1 MPATPQSPQ
10 CLSMGCIA
18 LTQQYAA
25 VGTEVPLCMGAH
37 KGWPG
42 GPECPPEFPPHCPLG
57 FSGTVCADQSV
68 APGLHTVLVS
78 TVMLCS
84 EKRNLF
90 LPAAFKTFPLAIKTQ

>member
-10 CLSMGCIA
+10 CLGMECIA
-18 LTQQYAA
+18 LTQQHTA
-25 VGTEVPLCMGAH
+25 VRTEVPLCMVVH

-42 GPECPPEFPPHCPLG
+42 GTESPHCPLG

-84 EKRNLF
+84 EK
-90 LPAAFKTFPLAIKTQ
+90 